1 MTAIENPNIET
12 NTGSVRFT
20 RKVQVRPY
28 EVAEASITIAF
39 DIPTDPDLTPEAASE
54 QLIANARASFFSAK
68 ALVFEELGLEFIVS
82 DNGIVT
88 EVVERHFG
96 NVTEVKTTAPVQ
108 TEVSEHHAPAQELAA
123 QVAPAAGGSDT
134 PPFSPTTTDKGE
146 KGANSKWAKE
156 RYATHPHEFFDNR
169 PKKATGEYK
178 ANAPDVKHKDTKIGV
193 WLS

>member
-1 MTAIENPNIET
+1 MTATENPNIET

-28 EVAEASITIAF
+28 EVAEASITVAF
-39 DIPTDPDLTPEAASE
+39 DIPSDPDLSPEALNS
-54 QLIANARASFFSAK
+54 QLIANARSAFFSAK
-68 ALVFEELGLEFIVS
+68 ALVFEELGLEFVVS

-96 NVTEVKTTAPVQ
+96 NVTEV
-108 TEVSEHHAPAQELAA
+108 A
-123 QVAPAAGGSDT
+123 QVPQAAPTPLSTVAAEFAEATQGGSDT
-134 PPFSPTTTDKGE
+134 PPYSPTTQNKGE
-146 KGANSKWAKE
+146 KGANSRWAKE

>member
-1 MTAIENPNIET
+1 MTATENPNIES
-12 NTGSVRFT
+12 NTGSVRFS

-82 DNGIVT
+82 EGGIVT
-88 EVVERHFG
+88 EVLERHFG

-108 TEVSEHHAPAQELAA
+108 TEVSDLHAVAQEFAA
-123 QVAPAAGGSDT
+123 PTAGGSDT

-169 PKKATGEYK
+169 PKKQTGEYK

-193 WLS
+193 WLT

>member
-1 MTAIENPNIET
+1 MTATETPNIES
-12 NTGSVRFT
+12 NTGSVRFS

-82 DNGIVT
+82 DGGIVT

-108 TEVSEHHAPAQELAA
+108 TEVSELHAVAQEF
-123 QVAPAAGGSDT
+123 VAPAAGGSDT

-146 KGANSKWAKE
+146 KGANSQWAKA

-169 PKKATGEYK
+169 PKKQTGEYK

>member
-1 MTAIENPNIET
+1 MTAVETPIIES

-28 EVAEASITIAF
+28 EVAEASITVGF
-39 DIPTDPDLTPEAASE
+39 DIPTDPDLTPEALNG
-54 QLIANARASFFSAK
+54 QLIANARAAFFSAK
-68 ALVFEELGLEFIVS
+68 ALVFEELGLEFVVS
-82 DNGIVT
+82 DGGIVT

-96 NVTEVKTTAPVQ
+96 NVTEVAQTPAPAAAPQ
-108 TEVSEHHAPAQELAA
+108 SAPAQELA
-123 QVAPAAGGSDT
+123 QNVASVGDT
-134 PPFSPTTTDKGE
+134 PPYNPNTQDKGE
-146 KGANSKWAKE
+146 KGANSRWAKE

-169 PKKATGEYK
+169 PKKASGEYK

>member
-1 MTAIENPNIET
+1 MTATETPNIES
-12 NTGSVRFT
+12 NTGSVRFS

-82 DNGIVT
+82 DGGIVT

-96 NVTEVKTTAPVQ
+96 KVTEVSTTAPVQ
-108 TEVSEHHAPAQELAA
+108 TEASGLDAVAQEFAA
-123 QVAPAAGGSDT
+123 PSAGGSDT
-134 PPFSPTTTDKGE
+134 PPFNPTTTDKGE
-146 KGANSKWAKE
+146 KGANSQWAKA
-156 RYATHPHEFFDNR
+156 RYATHAHEFFDNR
-169 PKKATGEYK
+169 PKKQTGEYK

-193 WLS
+193 WLT